1 VRPVLAAG
9 LGNPLLTDEGI
20 GIAVVDALAE
30 SRAALLPQVEFADL
44 GTSMMRAVH
53 AMAERRKAVFVDC
66 AFMGVEPGTLR
77 RFLPGDVRSVK
88 ALAHFSLHEGDLL
101 QAIGISR
108 AAGECP
114 DEIVLF
120 GIEPESI
127 EPGLELSPTLA
138 RLLPRYVEAVAA
150 ELP

>member
-1 VRPVLAAG
+1 VRSVLAAG

-20 GIAVVDALAE
+20 GIAVVEALAE
-30 SRAALLPQVEFADL
+30 SRGGQFPDVEFLDL

-53 AMAERRKAVFVDC
+53 AMAGRRRALFVDC
-66 AFMGVEPGTLR
+66 AFMGAEPGTIR
-77 RFLPGDVRSVK
+77 RFLPDDVRSIK

-114 DEIVLF
+114 GEIVLF
-120 GIEPESI
+120 GIQPESV
-127 EPGLELSPTLA
+127 EPGLELSATLA
-138 RLLPRYVEAVAA
+138 ARLPEYVEAVAA
-150 ELP
+150 GLP

>member
-20 GIAVVDALAE
+20 GIAVIDALAD
-30 SRAALLPQVEFADL
+30 SHGDLMPAVEFLDL

-53 AMAERRKAVFVDC
+53 AMACRRKAVFVDC
-66 AFMGVEPGTLR
+66 AFMGAEPGEWR
-77 RFLPGDVRSVK
+77 RFLPDDVRSVK
-88 ALAHFSLHEGDLL
+88 RMAHFSLHEGDLL

-114 DEIVLF
+114 GDIVLF
-120 GIEPESI
+120 GIQPASI
-127 EPGLELSPTLA
+127 EPGLELSRTLA
-138 RLLPRYVEAVAA
+138 GRLAEYADAVAA